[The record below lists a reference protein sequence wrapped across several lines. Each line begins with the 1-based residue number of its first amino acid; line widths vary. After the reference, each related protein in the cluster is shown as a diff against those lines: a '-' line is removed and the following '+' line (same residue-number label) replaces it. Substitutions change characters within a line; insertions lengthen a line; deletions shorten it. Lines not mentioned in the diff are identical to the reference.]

1 MSNLTLLIMA
11 AGMGSRYGGLKQL
24 DAMGPNGETIID
36 YSVYDA
42 ILSGFNKVVF
52 IIRKDF
58 ENEFKIKITD
68 KYLDKIQVE
77 FAIQDIHSL
86 PTGFVCP
93 NGREKPW
100 GTGHAILSASNT
112 ISEPFCVINADD
124 FYGRDAYKTIANYY
138 TKGNI
143 SFSMVAYRLDQTLSS
158 HGGVSRGICEIDNGY
173 LSSIV
178 ETNNVKQSSN
188 GITSG
193 HNFNLDGKEPVSV
206 NMWGFTPII
215 FDYLKE
221 MFKDFVKE
229 NISNLKSEFLIP
241 SINNDLIQ
249 SNKENIF
256 VLNSE
261 ASWFGVTYKEDKKY
275 VMDKI
280 RVLINKGIYPNK
292 LF

>member
-42 ILSGFNKVVF
+42 LLSGFNKVVF
-52 IIRKDF
+52 IIRKEF
-58 ENEFKIKITD
+58 EDEFKIKVTD

-100 GTGHAILSASNT
+100 GTGHAILSASSI

-124 FYGRDAYKTIANYY
+124 FYGREAYKTIANYY
-138 TKGNI
+138 NKGNT

-188 GITSG
+188 GITSDQTS
-193 HNFNLDGKEPVSV
+193 NLNGIEPVSV

-221 MFKDFVKE
+221 MFKDFLKE

-241 SINNDLIQ
+241 SINNNLIQ
-249 SNKENIF
+249 NNKENIF

-280 RVLINKGIYPNK
+280 RELINKGTYPSK

>member
-42 ILSGFNKVVF
+42 LLSGFKKVVF
-52 IIRKDF
+52 IIRKEF
-58 ENEFKIKITD
+58 EDEFKIKVTD
-68 KYLDKIQVE
+68 KYLGKIQVE
-77 FAIQDIHSL
+77 FAIQDIQSL

-100 GTGHAILSASNT
+100 GTGHAILSASSI

-138 TKGNI
+138 NKGNT
-143 SFSMVAYRLDQTLSS
+143 SFSMVTYRLDQTLSS

-221 MFKDFVKE
+221 MFKDFLKE

-249 SNKENIF
+249 NNKE
-256 VLNSE
+256 
-261 ASWFGVTYKEDKKY
+261 
-275 VMDKI
+275 
-280 RVLINKGIYPNK
+280 
-292 LF
+292 

>member
-42 ILSGFNKVVF
+42 LLSGFNKVVF
-52 IIRKDF
+52 IIRKEF
-58 ENEFKIKITD
+58 EDEFKIKVTD

-100 GTGHAILSASNT
+100 GTGHAILSASSI

-138 TKGNI
+138 NKGNT

-188 GITSG
+188 GITSDQTS
-193 HNFNLDGKEPVSV
+193 NLNGIEPVSV

-221 MFKDFVKE
+221 MFKDFLKE
-229 NISNLKSEFLIP
+229 NISNLKNEFLIP
-241 SINNDLIQ
+241 SINNNLIQ
-249 SNKENIF
+249 NNKESIF
-256 VLNSE
+256 VLKSE

-280 RVLINKGIYPNK
+280 RELINKGTYPNK

>member
-58 ENEFKIKITD
+58 EDEFKIKITD

-112 ISEPFCVINADD
+112 ISEPFCAINADD

-138 TKGNI
+138 TKGNT

-158 HGGVSRGICEIDNGY
+158 HGGVSRGICEVDNGY

-188 GITSG
+188 GITSDQSS
-193 HNFNLDGKEPVSV
+193 NLDGIEPVSV

-221 MFKDFVKE
+221 MFEDFLKK

-241 SINNDLIQ
+241 SINNHLIQ
-249 SNKENIF
+249 NNKEDIF

-261 ASWFGVTYKEDKKY
+261 SSWFGVTYKEDKKF

-280 RVLINKGIYPNK
+280 RELINKGMYPNK